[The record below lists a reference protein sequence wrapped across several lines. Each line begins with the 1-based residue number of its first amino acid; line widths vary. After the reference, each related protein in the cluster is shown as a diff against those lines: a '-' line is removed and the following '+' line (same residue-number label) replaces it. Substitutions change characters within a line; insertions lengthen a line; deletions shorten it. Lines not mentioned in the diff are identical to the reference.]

1 MDAGLSR
8 SRSVAAQVLNSYL
21 FTFRV
26 PTRSVRLP
34 GGKVRATSVHHLRT
48 AVSIRASAQMHPRPQ
63 TRSPRS
69 LRSLRSLR
77 LNPSPL
83 PSALCRPP
91 SALCPLPSALCPP
104 PSALRPLP
112 SALCPPPSAI
122 APPSDHLRTAVSI
135 RVSAQMHPPPQTRPF
150 RSLRS
155 LRSLR
160 LNSTRLTYLGNA
172 RPPPSALCPPPSALC
187 PPPSAL
193 RPLPSPRQV
202 PCSPSTATFSPRPS
216 LTLAERRTLPPQR
229 GSPIPAQGKRGTSA
243 ALGHAPAKILPSPIR
258 WERGR
263 GEGPRNTLSPQAL
276 RPSPWPRLSAQPA
289 DTFWPSGRRYPL
301 GYGLPAVAPP
311 SDHLRTA
318 AQVRQTIAPPT
329 PCIPSVPFPRP
340 RITSLTRPPTREP
353 DNPAKD
359 APNHPPQA
367 GLPTPLSRCPTQANG
382 LKQMAVN
389 ATFVTTKSAFNAP
402 EWREAR
408 ACGSRIGENV

>member
-1 MDAGLSR
+1 
-8 SRSVAAQVLNSYL
+8 
-21 FTFRV
+21 
-26 PTRSVRLP
+26 
-34 GGKVRATSVHHLRT
+34 
-48 AVSIRASAQMHPRPQ
+48 MHPRPQ

-91 SALCPLPSALCPP
+91 SALCPLPSALCPLPSALCRP
-104 PSALRPLP
+104 PSAVRPLP

-160 LNSTRLTYLGNA
+160 LNSTRLSVLGNA

-258 WERGR
+258 WERAGV
-263 GEGPRNTLSPQAL
+263 GPPGTPSARKPSVLPPGLGSLRNPPTPFGLPAAATPL
-276 RPSPWPRLSAQPA
+276 ATAYRPSPLRPTTS
-289 DTFWPSGRRYPL
+289 
-301 GYGLPAVAPP
+301 APP
-311 SDHLRTA
+311 PKSARRSL
-318 AQVRQTIAPPT
+318 PPT

>member
-1 MDAGLSR
+1 
-8 SRSVAAQVLNSYL
+8 
-21 FTFRV
+21 
-26 PTRSVRLP
+26 
-34 GGKVRATSVHHLRT
+34 
-48 AVSIRASAQMHPRPQ
+48 MHPRPQ

-104 PSALRPLP
+104 PSAVRPLP
-112 SALCPPPSAI
+112 SALCRPPSAVR
-122 APPSDHLRTAVSI
+122 PLPSALCHRPSV
-135 RVSAQMHPPPQTRPF
+135 RPPPHCGLNPGERANASTTPNPPIPF
-150 RSLRS
+150 FALFA
-155 LRSLR
+155 LFAVK
-160 LNSTRLTYLGNA
+160 LNPPHVLGNA